1 MATREPLSDPGV
13 RFPPPLLF
21 VGGFL
26 AGWLMHR
33 WSPILLPG
41 GRAVTSSAVGWL
53 LVLLGLGV
61 MLWALATFRRHQT
74 PVIPNRPAIRLVAAG
89 PYARSRNPM
98 YLGLSI
104 AYVGLALLT
113 GILWAVVLLPLILTI
128 LVLLV
133 VRREERYLADAFGM
147 EYAAYRSRVRRWM

>member
-1 MATREPLSDPGV
+1 MSNPGV
-13 RFPPPLLF
+13 AFPPPLLF

-26 AGWLMHR
+26 AGWAIHR

-41 GRAVTSSAVGWL
+41 GRGATSSAIGWV
-53 LVLLGLGV
+53 LVLLGLGI
-61 MLWALATFRRHQT
+61 MLWAIATFWRHRT
-74 PVIPNRPAIRLVAAG
+74 SAIPHRPASCLVCVG

-104 AYVGLALLT
+104 AYIGLALLT
-113 GILWAVVLLPLILTI
+113 GILWPVVLLPLVLTI

-133 VRREERYLADAFGM
+133 VRREERYLADAFGT
-147 EYAAYRSRVRRWM
+147 EYAAYRARVRRWM